1 MGEKTMWYDNEEDIL
16 GIRIDE
22 GDYWKTIELPN
33 GINIDISKEG
43 KITGFEIFN
52 ASKIFSGNSSKIL
65 EAAVKMNRVKNF
77 VR

>member
-1 MGEKTMWYDNEEDIL
+1 MWYDNEEDIL

>member
-65 EAAVKMNRVKNF
+65 EAAVKINRVKNF

>member
-1 MGEKTMWYDNEEDIL
+1 MGEKIMWYDNEEDIL